1 MCGSSVLVGGDHAR
15 FRRRT
20 ATATSAF
27 EGVQMVIPTLV
38 IVISKKFF
46 GSKKEDDEGTIGD
59 HPVVRFLFD
68 ALITGNI
75 DATDEMV
82 DPDFRGYANGYPV
95 FDPSDGQGPEQF
107 NENIEYWRATTPDLS
122 VDLYDELS
130 EKGKDK
136 TETVA
141 IRFVFTGTITSAG
154 VEEPFETEAAAFLT
168 ITKGKLIEWRIVVDE
183 GFFRDLRTGM
193 GLPSS

>member
-1 MCGSSVLVGGDHAR
+1 
-15 FRRRT
+15 
-20 ATATSAF
+20 
-27 EGVQMVIPTLV
+27 MVIPTLV
-38 IVISKKFF
+38 VVISKKFF
-46 GSKKEDDEGTIGD
+46 GSKKEDNEGTIGD
-59 HPVVRFLFD
+59 HPMVRFLFD

-95 FDPSDGQGPEQF
+95 FDPSNGQGPEQF

-154 VEEPFETEAAAFLT
+154 VEEPFDTEAAAFLK

-193 GLPSS
+193 GLPSPGDESA

>member
-1 MCGSSVLVGGDHAR
+1 
-15 FRRRT
+15 
-20 ATATSAF
+20 
-27 EGVQMVIPTLV
+27 MVIPTLV
-38 IVISKKFF
+38 VVISKKFF

-59 HPVVRFLFD
+59 HPTVRFLFD
-68 ALITGNI
+68 ALINGNI

-107 NENIEYWRATTPDLS
+107 NENIRYWRATTPDLS

-141 IRFVFTGTITSAG
+141 IRFVLTGTITSAG
-154 VEEPFETEAAAFLT
+154 VEAPFETEAAAFLT
-168 ITKGKLIEWRIVVDE
+168 ITQGKLIEWRIVVDE

>member
-1 MCGSSVLVGGDHAR
+1 
-15 FRRRT
+15 
-20 ATATSAF
+20 
-27 EGVQMVIPTLV
+27 MVIPTLAV
-38 IVISKKFF
+38 ITYKKFF

-59 HPVVRFLFD
+59 HPMVRFLFD
-68 ALITGNI
+68 ALTTGNI

-122 VDLYDELS
+122 VDLYDELA
-130 EKGKDK
+130 EKGKGK
-136 TETVA
+136 TENIA
-141 IRFVFTGTITSAG
+141 IRFVFSGTLTAAG

-168 ITKGKLIEWRIVVDE
+168 IAKDKLVEWRIVVDE
-183 GFFRDLRTGM
+183 GFFRDLRDAM
-193 GLPSS
+193 GLTSPGDENA

>member
-1 MCGSSVLVGGDHAR
+1 
-15 FRRRT
+15 
-20 ATATSAF
+20 
-27 EGVQMVIPTLV
+27 MVAVTY
-38 IVISKKFF
+38 KKFF
-46 GSKKEDDEGTIGD
+46 GNKKEDDEGAIGD
-59 HPVVRFLFD
+59 HPMVRFLFD
-68 ALITGNI
+68 ALVTGNI

-82 DPDFRGYANGYPV
+82 DSDFRGYANGYPV
-95 FDPSDGQGPEQF
+95 FDPSDGHGPEQF
-107 NENIEYWRATTPDLS
+107 DENIEYWRTTTPDLS

-154 VEEPFETEAAAFLT
+154 VEEPFETEAAAFLI

>member
-1 MCGSSVLVGGDHAR
+1 
-15 FRRRT
+15 
-20 ATATSAF
+20 
-27 EGVQMVIPTLV
+27 MVIPTLAV
-38 IVISKKFF
+38 ITYKKFF

-59 HPVVRFLFD
+59 HPMVRFLFD

-75 DATDEMV
+75 DQTDEMV

-130 EKGKDK
+130 DKGKDK

-154 VEEPFETEAAAFLT
+154 VEAPFETEAAAFLT

>member
-1 MCGSSVLVGGDHAR
+1 
-15 FRRRT
+15 
-20 ATATSAF
+20 
-27 EGVQMVIPTLV
+27 MVIPTLAV
-38 IVISKKFF
+38 LTYKKFF
-46 GSKKEDDEGTIGD
+46 GNKKEDDEGTIGD
-59 HPVVRFLFD
+59 HPIVRFLFD

-75 DATDEMV
+75 DETDEMV

-95 FDPSDGQGPEQF
+95 FDPSDGQGQEQF

-168 ITKGKLIEWRIVVDE
+168 ITAGKLIEWRIVADE
-183 GFFRDLRTGM
+183 AFFRDLRSAM
-193 GLPSS
+193 GLPSDETEAVL

>member
-1 MCGSSVLVGGDHAR
+1 
-15 FRRRT
+15 
-20 ATATSAF
+20 
-27 EGVQMVIPTLV
+27 MVAV
-38 IVISKKFF
+38 AYKKFF
-46 GSKKEDDEGTIGD
+46 GNKKEDDEGAIGD
-59 HPVVRFLFD
+59 HPMVRFLFD
-68 ALITGNI
+68 ALVTGNI

-82 DPDFRGYANGYPV
+82 DSDFRGYANGDPV
-95 FDPSDGQGPEQF
+95 VEPAEGHGPEQVD
-107 NENIEYWRATTPDLS
+107 ENIEYWRTTTPDLS

-154 VEEPFETEAAAFLT
+154 VEEPFETEAAAFLI